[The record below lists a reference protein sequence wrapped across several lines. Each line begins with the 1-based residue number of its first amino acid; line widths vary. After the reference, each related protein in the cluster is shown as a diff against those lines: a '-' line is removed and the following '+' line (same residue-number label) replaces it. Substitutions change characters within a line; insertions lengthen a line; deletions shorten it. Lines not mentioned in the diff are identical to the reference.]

1 MCGWSVLGF
10 IINRVNSDNLKKTKG
25 NIMTEQEKSKIL
37 LIDDD
42 ASLLVTLRDF
52 LSFEGYDVVT
62 ADSGEQG
69 LERLKN
75 YDPDLIII
83 DMSMPGM
90 GGIGFLKA
98 ISGPNGEMPH
108 SVLVLTARANMA
120 EFFADVDVDG
130 FVAKPCNPEDL
141 LMEVAR
147 IIFLKKGAGKRKSDI
162 SAEPNKNILI
172 GEDDKVV
179 LDSLTDFFVRAGY
192 DVESVGKGPEILEK
206 AILCKPAAIVI
217 KRIFTGMNGDII
229 AGLLKEMPN
238 TKEIPVVLYDNGDL
252 STPESKYVYK
262 GSGTKKFVR
271 THYGPDLLAAVKSV
285 L

>member
-1 MCGWSVLGF
+1 M
-10 IINRVNSDNLKKTKG
+10 KG
-25 NIMTEQEKSKIL
+25 DIMAAKDKNKIL

-42 ASLLVTLRDF
+42 ASLLLTLRDF
-52 LSFEGYDVVT
+52 LSFEGYEVIT

-69 LERLKN
+69 LEKLKD
-75 YDPDLIII
+75 YDPDLIIV

-98 ISGPNGEMPH
+98 ISGPNGEMQH
-108 SVLVLTARANMA
+108 SILVLTARANMA

-147 IIFLKKGAGKRKSDI
+147 IIFLKKGPSSSKKEI
-162 SAEPNKNILI
+162 SAEPNRHVLL
-172 GEDDKVV
+172 GEDD
-179 LDSLTDFFVRAGY
+179 
-192 DVESVGKGPEILEK
+192 ESVLKTLTEAFTKDGFDVDSVTKGPEILEK
-206 AILCKPAAIVI
+206 AIVCKPAVIVL
-217 KRIFTGMNGDII
+217 KRIFTGMNGDVV
-229 AGLLKEMPN
+229 AGLLKQMPN

-252 STPESKYVYK
+252 ITPETKYIYS
-262 GSGTKKFVR
+262 GSGVKKYIR
-271 THYGPDLLAAVKSV
+271 THYGSDLLAAVKSV

>member
-1 MCGWSVLGF
+1 MA
-10 IINRVNSDNLKKTKG
+10 T
-25 NIMTEQEKSKIL
+25 QEKSKIL

-52 LSFEGYDVVT
+52 LSFEGYEVIT

-75 YDPDLIII
+75 YDPDLIIV

-98 ISGPNGEMPH
+98 ISGPNGEIKH

-147 IIFLKKGAGKRKSDI
+147 IVFLRKGPGSSKSDI
-162 SAEPNKNILI
+162 LAEPNKNILL
-172 GEDDKVV
+172 GEDDAQV
-179 LDSLTDFFVRAGY
+179 LSSLSETFSHAGY
-192 DVESVGKGPEILEK
+192 DVEAVTKGPEILEK

-217 KRIFTGMNGDII
+217 KRIFTGMNGDVI
-229 AGLLKEMPN
+229 ASLLKEMPN
-238 TKEIPVVLYDNGDL
+238 TKEIPIILYDNGDL
-252 STPESKYVYK
+252 FTPESKYVHS
-262 GSGTKKFVR
+262 GSCVKAFVR
-271 THYGPDLLAAVKSV
+271 THYGSNLLAAVKSA
-285 L
+285 LSS